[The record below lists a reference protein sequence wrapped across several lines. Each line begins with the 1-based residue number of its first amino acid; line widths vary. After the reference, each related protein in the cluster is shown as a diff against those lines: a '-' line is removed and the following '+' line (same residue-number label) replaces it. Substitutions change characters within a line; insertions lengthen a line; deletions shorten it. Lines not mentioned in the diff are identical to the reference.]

1 MRIIAV
7 LLLFIF
13 LIPSGADAQLFPGTN
28 PLTLTLTPRS
38 PRPYETVAVK
48 VGSTVIDLAASRV
61 TVYQDGTVIEEGSGA
76 LTAEARMGGPG
87 SRTVIRAVAEVNGAS
102 YEATATISPSDVAL
116 IVEPASSVHPFY
128 AGAALV
134 APEARVRVIALADFR
149 DGVGN
154 RIPAES
160 LSYSWKVGEKALQ
173 AESGLGRSVL
183 SASAPKQYRDAV
195 VSVTVSTA
203 DKSRTAEQT
212 VSIVPASPLVRIYR
226 NDPLLG
232 ILYDAALSR
241 DETLDGTEET
251 FRAVPYYF
259 GSAPALSWTVN
270 GAASGTDEDVTVR
283 VTGSGAGSA
292 NLAISAKEADAFQ
305 AASESVTLRFGT
317 PRTGIF
323 GF

>member
-1 MRIIAV
+1 
-7 LLLFIF
+7 
-13 LIPSGADAQLFPGTN
+13 
-28 PLTLTLTPRS
+28 
-38 PRPYETVAVK
+38 
-48 VGSTVIDLAASRV
+48 
-61 TVYQDGTVIEEGSGA
+61 
-76 LTAEARMGGPG
+76 
-87 SRTVIRAVAEVNGAS
+87 
-102 YEATATISPSDVAL
+102 
-116 IVEPASSVHPFY
+116 
-128 AGAALV
+128 
-134 APEARVRVIALADFR
+134 
-149 DGVGN
+149 
-154 RIPAES
+154 
-160 LSYSWKVGEKALQ
+160 
-173 AESGLGRSVL
+173 
-183 SASAPKQYRDAV
+183 

-212 VSIVPASPLVRIYR
+212 VSIVPTSPLVRIYR

-292 NLAISAKEADAFQ
+292 NLAISAKDADAFQ